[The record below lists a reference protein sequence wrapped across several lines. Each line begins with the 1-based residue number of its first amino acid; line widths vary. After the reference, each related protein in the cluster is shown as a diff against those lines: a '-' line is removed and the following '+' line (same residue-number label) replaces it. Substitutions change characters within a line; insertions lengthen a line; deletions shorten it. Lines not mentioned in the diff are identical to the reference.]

1 MLMYTNSIPAILY
14 IKAVRMYAQSRG
26 LPFFTATEI
35 MIARRL
41 YEEEAI
47 TRN

>member
-1 MLMYTNSIPAILY
+1 MLMYTNSVPAILY

-26 LPFFTATEI
+26 LPFFTHLEV